1 MTLVLE
7 NLPPEV
13 ESEMRERAK
22 ASGQSIEQVALAA
35 LIAGMSAAGLDEHLR
50 AVIGTWTD
58 DQDFDAAVAE
68 FERVDEKVWR

>member
-1 MTLVLE
+1 MTLILE

-35 LIAGMSAAGLDEHLR
+35 LIAGMSATGLDEHLR

-58 DQDFDAAVAE
+58 DPDFDAAIAE
-68 FERVDEKVWR
+68 FERVDEKAW

>member
-50 AVIGTWTD
+50 ADIGTWTD

>member
-22 ASGQSIEQVALAA
+22 ASGQSIEQVALVA
-35 LIAGMSAAGLDEHLR
+35 LVAGIASTGLDEHLR
-50 AVIGTWTD
+50 AVIGTWVD
-58 DQDFDAAVAE
+58 DPDFDAAVGE